1 MTEPLSL
8 VLGAY
13 PQVAGIADGS
23 IAVDGV
29 SLEAV
34 ATPSLQDAFK
44 RMCREVCFDV
54 CEMSITGYL
63 LARRYDLPFT
73 ALPVFPVRGFPQSHA
88 AIVVNRDAG
97 GRTPHDLEGKRVGAR
112 AYTGTASLWVRGVL
126 RDEYGVDLDK
136 VTWVSAEDE
145 HVPQFRDD
153 APPNVS
159 YEIGDDIEAMVVAGE
174 LAAAIGVDASKSEK
188 LQPLIPD
195 ARATA
200 AGFVRR
206 SGIYQINH
214 TVVVRDEVLARHPG
228 LAQAL
233 FDAFVEAKTRWLAT
247 AAPLQLAHDL
257 DLADGDPFPYGVSAN
272 QPSIDAL
279 LRYAETQHLMPSRI
293 EPEALFPLL

>member
-1 MTEPLSL
+1 VPEPLSL
-8 VLGAY
+8 VLGSY
-13 PQVAGIADGS
+13 PHVAGIADGS
-23 IAVDGV
+23 IHVDGV
-29 SLEAV
+29 SFQPL

-63 LARRYDLPFT
+63 LARRYGLPFT

-97 GRTPHDLEGKRVGAR
+97 VRTPRDLEGKRLGAR

-126 RDEYGVDLDK
+126 QDEYAVDLDK

-145 HVPQFRDD
+145 HVPQFRND

-159 YEIGDDIEAMVVAGE
+159 YEIGADVEAMVVAGE

-195 ARATA
+195 ASATA
-200 AGFVRR
+200 TGFVRR
-206 SGIYQINH
+206 TGIYQINH
-214 TVVVRDEVLARHPG
+214 TVVIRDEVLAGQPG

-233 FDAFVEAKTRWLAT
+233 FDAFMEAKRRWLAT
-247 AAPLQLAHDL
+247 AAPPQLADDL
-257 DLADGDPFPYGVSAN
+257 DLADGDPFPYSVRAN
-272 QPSIDAL
+272 QASIDAL
-279 LRYAETQHLMPSRI
+279 LRYAKTQPLIPSRI
-293 EPEALFPLL
+293 EPEALFPLP